1 MCGVHDLAVLPQVT
15 SFGGKYVED
24 DMHVSTAMR
33 ISERLNKAI
42 AILDRE
48 NTPKEFNEAIKELKS
63 LAEEVKV
70 DYAEKPI
77 SKEAWH
83 NQWAGVIGDF
93 ILSFESNVVNRELS
107 NEDHFEAYLEGMA
120 KGMWA
125 IFNMIE
131 QLMVREK

>member
-1 MCGVHDLAVLPQVT
+1 M
-15 SFGGKYVED
+15 SD

-42 AILDRE
+42 AVLDRE
-48 NTPKEFNEAIKELKS
+48 NTPEECKEAIKELKS

-77 SKEAWH
+77 PKEAWD

-93 ILSFESNVVNRELS
+93 IQSFESNVVNRELS
-107 NEDHFEAYLEGMA
+107 DEDHHEAYLEGLA

-125 IFNMIE
+125 IYNMIE

>member
-1 MCGVHDLAVLPQVT
+1 MG
-15 SFGGKYVED
+15 D

-48 NTPKEFNEAIKELKS
+48 NTPKEYKEAIKELKS

-77 SKEAWH
+77 PKEAWDH
-83 NQWAGVIGDF
+83 QWANVIGDF
-93 ILSFESNVVNRELS
+93 IQTFENNVVNRELS
-107 NEDHFEAYLEGMA
+107 DEDHHEAFLEGMA

-125 IFNMIE
+125 IYNMIE
-131 QLMVREK
+131 ELMVREK

>member
-1 MCGVHDLAVLPQVT
+1 MG
-15 SFGGKYVED
+15 D
-24 DMHVSTAMR
+24 DMHASTAMR
-33 ISERLNKAI
+33 IADKLNKAI

-48 NTPKEFNEAIKELKS
+48 NTPKEFDEAIKELKS
-63 LAEEVKV
+63 LAEEVRI

-83 NQWAGVIGDF
+83 NLWASVIEDF
-93 ILSFESNVVNRELS
+93 IQSFESNVVNREVS
-107 NEDHFEAYLEGMA
+107 DEDHHEAFLEGVA
-120 KGMWA
+120 KGMWS